1 MITATGKDVV
11 QIEIATARWRTYPG
25 YLSEALRSDFGR
37 AISWADVKALQG
49 TRLEHFR
56 ASRRSGELVG
66 VEG

>member
-1 MITATGKDVV
+1 MIIAIGKDVE

-25 YLSEALRSDFGR
+25 YLSEALCSDFGR
-37 AISWADVKALQG
+37 AISWAEVKVLQG

-56 ASRRSGELVG
+56 ASRSSGELVG